1 MTKQSIFGVIMMIT
15 LVTALTSMPIL
26 LQQQS
31 AQGFAI
37 EWVGRKAPIV
47 VSGDNVYVTWA
58 SNKTG
63 DWEVLFRASNN
74 NGATFGDKIN
84 LSNSTGAESEDAR
97 VAASDDSVYVSW
109 HDNKTGNVDTYM
121 RASTDGG
128 QTFGDIIRING
139 TGTLPQELEF
149 LLKIPGTDIFEDS
162 AEDTKIAASGDNVY
176 VVSWDKKTGN
186 WEVFLARSTDNGQTI
201 EDTINISNSP
211 DTRSDAAE
219 IAAEGDNVYMTWFE
233 TSKDGKKVDSLL
245 RVSDD
250 NGATFGPIL
259 NLATNGTIGEAEEG
273 EAEEG
278 EAEEG
283 EAEEGGE

>member
-1 MTKQSIFGVIMMIT
+1 MPT
-15 LVTALTSMPIL
+15 LVQL
-26 LQQQS
+26 QS
-31 AQGFAI
+31 AHGFAI
-37 EWVGRKAPIV
+37 EWVGRKAPIA
-47 VSGDNVYVTWA
+47 VSGDNAYVTWA

-63 DWEVLFRASNN
+63 NWEVLFRASNN

-97 VAASDDSVYVSW
+97 VAASGDNVYVSW
-109 HDNKTGNVDTYM
+109 HDNKTGNADTYM

-128 QTFGDIIRING
+128 QTFGDIIKING
-139 TGTLPQELEF
+139 TGTLPQEFKF

-186 WEVFLARSTDNGQTI
+186 WEVFLARSTDNGQTF

-219 IAAEGDNVYMTWFE
+219 IVAEGNNVYMTWFE
-233 TSKDGKKVDSLL
+233 TSKDGAKVDSLL

-259 NLATNGTIGEAEEG
+259 NLATNGTIGSSKYLPEAATEE
-273 EAEEG
+273 
-278 EAEEG
+278 
-283 EAEEGGE
+283 

>member
-1 MTKQSIFGVIMMIT
+1 MNLRNFLGFIIGIT

-26 LQQQS
+26 LQLQP
-31 AQGFAI
+31 AHGFAI

-63 DWEVLFRASNN
+63 NWEVMFRASND
-74 NGATFGDKIN
+74 NGATFEDKIN

-97 VAASDDSVYVSW
+97 VAASGDNVYVSW
-109 HDNKTGNVDTYM
+109 HDNKTGNVETYM

-128 QTFGDIIRING
+128 QTFGDIIKVNG
-139 TGTLPQELEF
+139 TGTLPQEFEF

-176 VVSWDKKTGN
+176 VASWDKKTGN
-186 WEVFLARSTDNGQTI
+186 WEVFLARSTDNGQTF
-201 EDTINISNSP
+201 EDTLNISNSS

-219 IAAEGDNVYMTWFE
+219 IAAEENNVYMTWFE
-233 TSKDGKKVDSLL
+233 TSKDGTKVDSLL
-245 RVSDD
+245 RVSND
-250 NGATFGPIL
+250 NGDTFGPTL
-259 NLATNGTIGEAEEG
+259 NLATNGTIGEAVEGEEG
-273 EAEEG
+273 EGG
-278 EAEEG
+278 EAE
-283 EAEEGGE
+283 